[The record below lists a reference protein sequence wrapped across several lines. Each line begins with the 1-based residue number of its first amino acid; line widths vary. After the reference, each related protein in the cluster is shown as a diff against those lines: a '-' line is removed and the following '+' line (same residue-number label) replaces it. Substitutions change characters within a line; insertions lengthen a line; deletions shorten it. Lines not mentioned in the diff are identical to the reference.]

1 MTRIA
6 ALTVVAAITSPAAI
20 AAGTVR
26 KAASSWYRGQRD
38 TKIVWEKIVVS
49 WSLSLSRHQMFM
61 QLGHI
66 IVRHSICL
74 SAVWL
79 RKLEETNGFAL

>member
-20 AAGTVR
+20 AAGTVL
-26 KAASSWYRGQRD
+26 KAASSWHRGPRD
-38 TKIVWEKIVVS
+38 TKIMWEKSVVS

-61 QLGHI
+61 QFGHI
-66 IVRHSICL
+66 IVRHICL
-74 SAVWL
+74 NAVWL